1 VSSRDEQA
9 RALTEAWLAEHDLPF
24 DELILGGVDGAPG
37 GLAEFKVH
45 HVGALLSRGE
55 NVALVIDDMPGLP
68 AAMAPLGV
76 PVLTVRPPYDE
87 FGLTQTLVPGA

>member
-1 VSSRDEQA
+1 V
-9 RALTEAWLAEHDLPF
+9 PF
-24 DELILGGVDGAPG
+24 DELILGGANGAPA

-45 HVGALLSRGE
+45 HVGALLAGGE

-68 AAMAPLGV
+68 EAMAPLGV

-87 FGLTQTLVPGA
+87 SALAQKLVPSP